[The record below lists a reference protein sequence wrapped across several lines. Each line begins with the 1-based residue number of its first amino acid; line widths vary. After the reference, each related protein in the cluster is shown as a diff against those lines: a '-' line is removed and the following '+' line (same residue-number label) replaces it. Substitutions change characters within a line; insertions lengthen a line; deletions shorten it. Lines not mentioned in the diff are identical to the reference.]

1 MAQNQAEEIVLKI
14 KERLSHSYFKEL
26 KNFDKE
32 TTLWIVKNSR
42 YQLLS
47 VFLLALFYGL
57 MAYSGVFLAQLA
69 RGIVDSAAYDHDVG
83 KVVFFAVLLFGT
95 TVFQILM
102 GVLSRVTSFN
112 ASTKLEIHLKRG
124 LFETMLKKDYAKVTS
139 FHTGELLN
147 RLTSDVDVITSS
159 IMSIVPSLVYFLVK
173 LFGILIVLF
182 SIDWRFAIVFVIGGA
197 VIIIFMLLFKGTLK
211 SFHKKSQEA
220 DGNTRSF
227 MQESLS
233 SLLVIKVFNKARRI
247 SDEATRLQWDAFK
260 IKRKRNYISIA
271 STTGFSIVFAFGY
284 MYGLVWGSFGIL
296 AGTLT
301 YGILTQILS
310 LISQIQTP
318 VEGLTSV
325 LPRYYQALASAER
338 IMEIE
343 KFPDE
348 HAEDEN
354 VHIDLKELYGKLSS
368 IEFDNITFSYDRD
381 TVLEDTSLSINKG
394 DFVVITGISGIGKS
408 TLTKL
413 LLDVFPV
420 NNGRIYLKLNDG
432 SEVNVDRNIRSLFA
446 YVPQGNFLL
455 SGTIRE
461 NISFVRPDASDDE
474 IMNAAK
480 IACADFID
488 ELPDG
493 LDTRLGEKGM
503 GLSEGQVQRVA
514 IARAVLC
521 DSPIIILDEATSAL
535 DEPTEI
541 RLLKNFENLKNKTC
555 ILISHKKAANSVC
568 NKEVRI
574 EDKKILVKELN

>member
-1 MAQNQAEEIVLKI
+1 MAANKGINLKI
-14 KERLSHSYFKEL
+14 KEKLSGSYIRNL
-26 KNFDKE
+26 KNFDKD

-42 YQLLS
+42 YQIFS
-47 VFLLALFYGL
+47 VLLLALIYGL
-57 MAYSGVFLAQLA
+57 MAYSGVFIAQIA
-69 RGIVDSAAYDHDVG
+69 RSIVDSAAYDHDAG
-83 KVVFFAVLLFGT
+83 KVVFFAAVLLAV
-95 TVFQILM
+95 TVIQ
-102 GVLSRVTSFN
+102 VLLSIGSRITSFN
-112 ASTKLEIHLKRG
+112 ASTKLEIHLKRK
-124 LFETMLKKDYAKVTS
+124 LFETMLKKDYSKVTS

-173 LFGILIVLF
+173 LIGILVVLF

-197 VIIIFMLLFKGTLK
+197 VILIFMLFFKGTLK
-211 SFHKKSQEA
+211 SFHKRSQEA
-220 DGNTRSF
+220 DGKTRSF

-271 STTGFSIVFAFGY
+271 STTGFSIVFTFGY
-284 MYGLVWGSFGIL
+284 IYGLVWGSFGIL
-296 AGTLT
+296 AGTIT

-318 VEGLTSV
+318 VEGLTSI

-338 IMEIE
+338 IIEIE
-343 KFPDE
+343 QFPDE
-348 HAEDEN
+348 HFEADN
-354 VHIDLKELYGKLSS
+354 KGIDLKKLYNDLES
-368 IEFDNITFSYDRD
+368 IEFDNITFSYGRD
-381 TVLEDTSLSINKG
+381 TVLEDTSLSIAKG

-420 NNGRIYLKLNDG
+420 DKGEIYLKLKDG
-432 SEVNVDRNIRSLFA
+432 SKVKVDKNVRGMFA

-461 NISFVRPDASDDE
+461 NISFVRPDATDDE

-480 IACADFID
+480 IACADFIT
-488 ELPDG
+488 ELPEG

-514 IARAVLC
+514 IARAILC
-521 DSPIIILDEATSAL
+521 DSSVIILDEATSAL
-535 DEPTEI
+535 DEATEL
-541 RLLKNFENLKNKTC
+541 RLLKNFESLKNKTC
-555 ILISHKKAANSVC
+555 VLISHKKAANSVC

-574 EDKKILVKELN
+574 EDKKIIVKNI

>member
-14 KERLSHSYFKEL
+14 KESLSHSYFKEL

-32 TTLWIVKNSR
+32 TTFWIVKNSR

-301 YGILTQILS
+301 YGVLTQILS

-354 VHIDLKELYGKLSS
+354 VHIDLKELYGKLHS

-574 EDKKILVKELN
+574 EDKKILVKELK

>member
-1 MAQNQAEEIVLKI
+1 MANGIS
-14 KERLSHSYFKEL
+14 ERLILKKNSKLSGSYLKEL

-32 TTLWIVKNSR
+32 TTIWIIKNSR
-42 YQLLS
+42 YQLPS
-47 VFLLALFYGL
+47 ILALTVIYAL
-57 MAYSGVFLAQLA
+57 MAYSGVFMAQLA
-69 RGIVDSAAYDHDVG
+69 RGIVDSAAYDHDVN
-83 KVVFFAVLLFGT
+83 KVIIFGVALFGV
-95 TVFQILM
+95 TVFQIL
-102 GVLSRVTSFN
+102 LSITSRVTSFN
-112 ASTKLEIHLKRG
+112 ASTKLEIHLKRK
-124 LFETMLKKDYAKVTS
+124 LFETMLKKDYAKVTEY
-139 FHTGELLN
+139 HTGELLN
-147 RLTSDVDVITSS
+147 RLTSDVDVITGA
-159 IMSIVPSLVYFLVK
+159 IMSIVPSLVYFIVK
-173 LFGILIVLF
+173 LIGILAVLF

-197 VIIIFMLLFKGTLK
+197 IIILFMLLFKGTLK
-211 SFHKKSQEA
+211 SFHKRAQEA
-220 DGNTRSF
+220 DGGTRSF

-233 SLLVIKVFNKARRI
+233 SLLVIKVFNKIRRI

-271 STTGFSIVFAFGY
+271 STTGFAIVFSFGY
-284 MYGLVWGSFGIL
+284 LYGLVWGSFGIL
-296 AGTLT
+296 AGTIT

-338 IMEIE
+338 IIEIE
-343 KFPDE
+343 DLPDE
-348 HAEDEN
+348 HVVEDNKE
-354 VHIDLKELYGKLSS
+354 IDLEKLYEDLES
-368 IEFDNITFSYDRD
+368 IEFEDITFSYGRD
-381 TVLEDTSLSINKG
+381 TILEDTSLSIKKG

-420 NNGRIYLKLNDG
+420 DKGEIYLRLKDG
-432 SEVNVDRNIRSLFA
+432 SRVMVDRNLRSLFA

-461 NISFVRPDASDDE
+461 NISFVRPDASDEE
-474 IMNAAK
+474 IMRAAK
-480 IACADFID
+480 IACADFIE

-521 DSPIIILDEATSAL
+521 DSSVIILDEATSAL

-568 NKEVRI
+568 NREVRI
-574 EDKKILVKELN
+574 EDKKIIARDI

>member
-1 MAQNQAEEIVLKI
+1 MANGFSQEKNLKI
-14 KERLSHSYFKEL
+14 KEKLSNSYLKEL

-42 YQLLS
+42 HQAVS
-47 VFLLALFYGL
+47 VLLLAVIYGV
-57 MAYSGVFLAQLA
+57 MAYCGVFIAQLA
-69 RGIVDSAAYDHDVG
+69 RWIVDSAAYDKDFN
-83 KVVFFAVLLFGT
+83 KVIFFAAMLLLV
-95 TVFQILM
+95 TVFQVVLS
-102 GVLSRVTSFN
+102 VLSRVTSFN
-112 ASTKLEIHLKRG
+112 ASTKLEIHLKRR
-124 LFETMLKKDYAKVTS
+124 LFETMLKKDYSKVTS
-139 FHTGELLN
+139 YHTGELLN
-147 RLTSDVDVITSS
+147 RLTSDVDVITGS
-159 IMSIVPSLVYFLVK
+159 IMSIVPSLVYFVVK
-173 LFGILIVLF
+173 LIGILVVLF
-182 SIDWRFAIVFVIGGA
+182 TIDWRFAIVFVIGGA
-197 VIIIFMLLFKGTLK
+197 IIIFFMLLFKGTLK
-211 SFHKKSQEA
+211 SFHKRAQAA
-220 DGNTRSF
+220 DGATRSF

-233 SLLVIKVFNKARRI
+233 SLLVIKVFNKAKRI
-247 SDEATRLQWDAFK
+247 SDEATRLQWDAFS

-271 STTGFSIVFAFGY
+271 STTGFSIVFTFGY
-284 MYGLVWGSFGIL
+284 IYGLVWGSFGIL

-301 YGILTQILS
+301 YGLLTQILS

-338 IMEIE
+338 IIEIE
-343 KFPDE
+343 NFPDE
-348 HAEDEN
+348 HTEEQNAD
-354 VHIDLKELYGKLSS
+354 IDTKQLYSDMES

-381 TVLEDTSLSINKG
+381 AILENTSLSIKKG
-394 DFVVITGISGIGKS
+394 DFVVINGISGIGKS

-420 NNGRIYLKLNDG
+420 SDGEIYLKLKDG
-432 SEVNVDRNIRSLFA
+432 SKVKVDRNIRGLFA

-461 NISFVRPDASDDE
+461 NISFVRPDASDEE
-474 IMNAAK
+474 ILNAAK

-488 ELPDG
+488 ELPEG

-521 DSPIIILDEATSAL
+521 DASVIILDEATSAL
-535 DEPTEI
+535 DEATEI
-541 RLLKNFENLKNKTC
+541 RLLRNFKALKNKTC
-555 ILISHKKAANSVC
+555 ILISHKKAANEVC

-574 EDKKILVKELN
+574 EDKKIVLISK